1 MKEKPNVANENCE
14 KLLEEVNKG
23 RKDEDEEFVFDSP
36 RKNNELESN
45 STYAELDSEIER
57 LDKLINSK
65 RLGSRNME
73 ERNEH
78 SGMADDGRKK
88 KSSVSSDHVINVED
102 LCDSVPASASSRG
115 SGFHGSGI

>member
-14 KLLEEVNKG
+14 KVLEEVNKG

-45 STYAELDSEIER
+45 SAYAELDSEIER

-65 RLGSRNME
+65 RLGPRNME
-73 ERNEH
+73 ERNKH

-88 KSSVSSDHVINVED
+88 KCSVSSDHVINVED